1 MDKSKY
7 IILIVEDDSGTRML
21 LRDRLRHE
29 GFTIETA
36 SNGIEGLDKA
46 IKLKPDIVILDVMMP
61 GKNGY
66 VVCSELRKNPKT
78 KEMFI
83 IMFTAK
89 SMMKDME
96 VGYNAGAD
104 YYVPKPFEMDDLLKK
119 IKMCLNKKMLDKIFD
134 DKN

>member
-7 IILIVEDDSGTRML
+7 LILIVEDDNGTRML

-36 SNGIEGLDKA
+36 ANGNEGLDKA
-46 IKLKPDIVILDVMMP
+46 TKLKPDIVILDVMMP

-66 VVCSELRKNPKT
+66 VVCTELRKNPKT
-78 KEMFI
+78 REMFI

-134 DKN
+134 DKS